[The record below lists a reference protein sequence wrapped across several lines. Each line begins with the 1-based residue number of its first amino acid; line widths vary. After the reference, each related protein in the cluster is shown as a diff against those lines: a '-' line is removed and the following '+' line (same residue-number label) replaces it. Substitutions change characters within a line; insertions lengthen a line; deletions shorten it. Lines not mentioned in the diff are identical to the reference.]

1 MCITTGPICL
11 LLQGIETAEV
21 FKNMLSHDTLE
32 NQTSTIDVKQ
42 ITPAAVDDML
52 KFIYNGTI
60 AEDTKSQNI
69 DLLHAAE
76 MYQIGALKE
85 SCVKILVDSLNVS
98 SCISTLIMVDR

>member
-1 MCITTGPICL
+1 MCFTTGPICL

-32 NQTSTIDVKQ
+32 NQTSTIDVKK

-69 DLLHAAE
+69 DLLHTAE